1 MQRKIILKLILVLI
15 VTNTVLSK
23 KDVNGRFVVANNKVA
38 HYKKEQSISDT
49 ITNSLIGKWVGNPII
64 YQYKEFT
71 VSFGADKTFN
81 LVEYNTETK
90 KRKSL
95 TGPQKRSDGTIV
107 QLQLKYAPVMNQPT
121 FNLLLTPV
129 IDGVEFEKKMYA
141 KYALLNTTTMKL
153 VLLFDDSTATSNAE
167 EIILRKQN

>member
-1 MQRKIILKLILVLI
+1 MQRKIILNFILVLI

-23 KDVNGRFVVANNKVA
+23 KDLNGGFVVANNKFA
-38 HYKKEQSISDT
+38 NYKKEQSISDT

-71 VSFGADKTFN
+71 ISFGADNMFN

-95 TGPQKRSDGTIV
+95 TGPQKKSDGTIV
-107 QLQLKYAPVMNQPT
+107 QLQLKYAPVFNQPT
-121 FNLLLTPV
+121 YNLLITPV
-129 IDGVEFEKKMYA
+129 IDGVEFEKKLHA
-141 KYALLNTTTMKL
+141 KYSLLNTTTMKL

>member
-1 MQRKIILKLILVLI
+1 MHLKIILNLILVL
-15 VTNTVLSK
+15 VATNTVLSK
-23 KDVNGRFVVANNKVA
+23 KDVHGGFVIANNKFT
-38 HYKKEQSISDT
+38 HYKKVHSISDT
-49 ITNSLIGKWVGNPII
+49 ITNSLIGKWIGNPII

-71 VSFGADKTFN
+71 VSFGADNLFN

-95 TGPQKRSDGTIV
+95 TGPQKRSDGSIV

-141 KYALLNTTTMKL
+141 KYSLLNTTTMKL

>member
-1 MQRKIILKLILVLI
+1 
-15 VTNTVLSK
+15 
-23 KDVNGRFVVANNKVA
+23 
-38 HYKKEQSISDT
+38 
-49 ITNSLIGKWVGNPII
+49 
-64 YQYKEFT
+64 
-71 VSFGADKTFN
+71 
-81 LVEYNTETK
+81 
-90 KRKSL
+90 
-95 TGPQKRSDGTIV
+95 
-107 QLQLKYAPVMNQPT
+107 MNQPT